1 MRKLMNKLILLLRDY
16 PLTVSISSL
25 IAGLFVFFGAVPESL
40 YFNQSAI
47 NQGDLW
53 RLLTA
58 HLVHSDTEHLIWNL
72 LVFIILALLI
82 EQHSQILL
90 LVTLISG
97 SIVIDGYLWINS
109 IGVINYAGLSGV
121 LNTLL
126 VVALFLQWHKYQH
139 LRKLTGLIFLVSLVK
154 MLFELWSHHA
164 IFTHSSW
171 QSLPEAHLAGF
182 LAGIILIVI
191 YRMGVKVLASRV
203 ITIKVINRP
212 NLHHSSG

>member
-1 MRKLMNKLILLLRDY
+1 MRKLINQLILLLRDY
-16 PLTVSISSL
+16 PLTVLLSSL
-25 IAGLFVFFGAVPESL
+25 TTGLYIFVGAVPESL
-40 YFNQSAI
+40 YFNQTAI

-58 HLVHSDTEHLIWNL
+58 HLVHSDTEHLIWNVL
-72 LVFIILALLI
+72 AFIILALLI
-82 EQHSQILL
+82 EQHSQMLL

-97 SIVIDGYLWINS
+97 SMAIDCYLWINS

-126 VVALFLQWHKYQH
+126 VVALFLQWQKHQH
-139 LRKLTGLIFLVSLVK
+139 LRKLTGLIFLTSLVK
-154 MLFELWSHHA
+154 IMFELWSHQA

-171 QSLPEAHLAGF
+171 QSLPEAHLVGF
-182 LAGIILIVI
+182 LSGISLIVL

-203 ITIKVINRP
+203 ITMKVINRP
-212 NLHHSSG
+212 SLHHSSG